1 MSQLSV
7 IIPTLNEAARLP
19 GLLEAL
25 QAQTCPPD
33 EIIIADAGSQDG
45 TRELA
50 LAHGVRVVPGGL
62 PGPGRNSGARAAT
75 GDLLLFLDADVLPRP
90 DFIAGALREFDESGY
105 AAATCLME
113 PLEDDPGNRILM
125 EATNLFL
132 QVVQHFVPH
141 APGFCILACR
151 QVHEAIGGFNEA
163 VKMAED
169 HDYVQRAARQGEFG
183 VLTGVRIPVSMRRV
197 EEEGLAKLALKYVWA
212 EMHALAGKPIY
223 STPFEYQFGAHGPQE
238 TAAKS
243 RRPIMDIAQLRQQL
257 GTVEN
262 PLQQLSSAGLEQLER
277 LLTRDSIESLR
288 ERVPLPL
295 DPPDLEAL
303 HRFLQQRL
311 KLIRPAEPPF
321 REILTAF
328 QTRAN
333 QESINLLD
341 ANWLRTQLSQMINGK
356 TDEKDGEQE

>member
-7 IIPTLNEAARLP
+7 IIPTLNEAAALP

-25 QAQTCPPD
+25 QAQTRPPD

-50 LAHGVRVVPGGL
+50 LARGVRVVPGGL
-62 PGPGRNSGARAAT
+62 PGPGRNSGARVAP

-90 DFIAGALREFDESGY
+90 NFIAGALREFAESGY
-105 AAATCLME
+105 VVATCLME
-113 PLEDDPGNRILM
+113 PLEDDPANRVLI

-141 APGFCILACR
+141 APGFCILVSR
-151 QVHEAIGGFNEA
+151 QVHEAIGGFNES

-169 HDYVQRAARQGEFG
+169 HDYVQRAARQGGFG
-183 VLTGVRIPVSMRRV
+183 VLTGVRIPVSMRRL
-197 EEEGLAKLALKYVWA
+197 EKEGLTKLALKYLWA

-223 STPFEYQFGAHGPQE
+223 STPFEYQFGAHRPHE

-243 RRPIMDIAQLRQQL
+243 RWAIMDIAQLRQQL
-257 GTVEN
+257 GKVEN
-262 PLQQLSSAGLEQLER
+262 PLQQLSAAGLEQLER
-277 LLTRDSIESLR
+277 LLTRDNTESLR
-288 ERVPLPL
+288 ERVRLPL

-303 HRFLQQRL
+303 HRFLLRRL
-311 KLIRPAEPPF
+311 KLVRPAEPPF
-321 REILTAF
+321 RELLAAF
-328 QTRAN
+328 QTRPH
-333 QESINLLD
+333 QESIHLLD
-341 ANWLRTQLSQMINGK
+341 ANWLRSQLSKMINGK
-356 TDEKDGEQE
+356 TIKKEGEQE